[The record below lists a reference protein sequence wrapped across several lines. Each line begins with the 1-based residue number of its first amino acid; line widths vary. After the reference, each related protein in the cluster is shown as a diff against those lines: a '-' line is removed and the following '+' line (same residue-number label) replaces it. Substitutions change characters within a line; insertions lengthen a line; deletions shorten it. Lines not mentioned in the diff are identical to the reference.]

1 MTGADPK
8 EAAPSVAEE
17 PRPDPGSLTGFYR
30 RIRTK
35 LAGDGVDSHVARGTL
50 TSLFIQV
57 LGAGLSFGG
66 QVVLAR
72 ALGQHGFGAYLYAL
86 AAMNLV
92 GVLGKLEL
100 DGAATK
106 FIGSYVATQQWALTR
121 GYVRWSR
128 RVVLGAS
135 LLVSALGAVA
145 VAWRFDE
152 LASDHPAL
160 PYALFVACAFMPVN
174 AQLLLNSAFLQ
185 GLKRFAESQGTGA
198 VLRPILLILGV
209 IGLKWGLG
217 RELSPTAAVA
227 VNLGATTLALALAI
241 SFLRTHWPTSM
252 RQAAPAY
259 QRRFWMSAASG
270 LIVVGLSQLVVSQT
284 LDVVVVGTILSSA
297 EAGVY
302 GAASQLTALVS
313 FGQASVTF
321 VAAPLIA
328 DLYARQQ
335 RDELQNLIR
344 LVLKVSALIT
354 LPVLVGLIVFGKFI
368 LGVYGEGFSDGYSV
382 LVVLAIAA
390 STVSLLGSLAGF
402 LLTMTDYQHQAAVI
416 VGVSAGLNLV
426 LTLIMTP
433 MFGVMGTAVATLI
446 ATVARSAA
454 LAVFIRRRMGLSL
467 VPFR

>member
-1 MTGADPK
+1 MTGIDPTK
-8 EAAPSVAEE
+8 AAPPVTEAL
-17 PRPDPGSLTGFYR
+17 PPDPGTFAGFYR

-35 LAGDGVDSHVARGTL
+35 LAGDGVDSHVARGAL
-50 TSLFIQV
+50 TSLLIQV
-57 LGAGLSFGG
+57 VGAALSFGG

-92 GVLGKLEL
+92 QVLGKLEL

-106 FIGSYVATQQWALTR
+106 FIGSYVATQQWSLAR
-121 GYVRWSR
+121 GYVGWSR
-128 RVVLGAS
+128 RVVFGAS
-135 LLVSALGAVA
+135 VLVAALGALA
-145 VAWRFDE
+145 IALRFND
-152 LASDHPAL
+152 LASDHPGL
-160 PYALFVACAFMPVN
+160 PYALFVACAFLPVN
-174 AQLLLNSAFLQ
+174 GQLLLNSAFLQ
-185 GLKRFAESQGTGA
+185 GLKRFGESQATGA
-198 VLRPILLILGV
+198 VIRPMLLILGIV
-209 IGLKWGLG
+209 VLRWGVG
-217 RELSPTAAVA
+217 RTLSPAAAVA
-227 VNLGATTLALALAI
+227 VNLAATTLALAVAV
-241 SFLRTHWPTSM
+241 SFLRSRWPRPLHGVLPTF
-252 RQAAPAY
+252 
-259 QRRFWMSAASG
+259 RRRAWMSAASG
-270 LIVVGLSQLVVSQT
+270 LFVVGLSQLVVSQT

-328 DLYARQQ
+328 DLYARQR
-335 RDELQNLIR
+335 RDELQGLIR
-344 LVLKVSALIT
+344 LVLKVSAVVT
-354 LPVLVGLIVFGKFI
+354 LPVLVGLIVFGKYI
-368 LGVYGEGFSDGYSV
+368 LGLYGAGFSDGYSV

-433 MFGVMGTAVATLI
+433 MYGLIGTAVATLI

-467 VPFR
+467 VPF